1 MVDPVLNGGFGE
13 HSGVSPLSREKSN
26 TETTTA
32 VNDRML
38 FCDVAVSL
46 KDFKTLAKLRV
57 SS

>member
-1 MVDPVLNGGFGE
+1 MVDPVLNVGFGE

-32 VNDRML
+32 VKDRML

-46 KDFKTLAKLRV
+46 KDFKTLA
-57 SS
+57 